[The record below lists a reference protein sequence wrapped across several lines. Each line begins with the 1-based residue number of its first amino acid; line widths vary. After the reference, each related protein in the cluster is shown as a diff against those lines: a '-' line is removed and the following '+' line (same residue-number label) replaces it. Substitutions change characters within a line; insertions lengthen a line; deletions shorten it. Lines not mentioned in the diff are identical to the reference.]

1 MATFSKVVLSGGTSG
16 ANILVA
22 ATATAGTLIHTA
34 NATALDE
41 VWLFAQNNH
50 TADVVLTIEFGGVS
64 SPKDLV
70 IQTIPT
76 KSGMVSVIP
85 GICLTGSLV
94 VRAFAATT
102 NVISIAGY
110 VNRIT

>member
-1 MATFSKVVLSGGTSG
+1 
-16 ANILVA
+16 
-22 ATATAGTLIHTA
+22 
-34 NATALDE
+34 
-41 VWLFAQNNH
+41 
-50 TADVVLTIEFGGVS
+50 
-64 SPKDLV
+64 
-70 IQTIPT
+70 
-76 KSGMVSVIP
+76 VIP

>member
-16 ANILVA
+16 ADILVA

-76 KSGMVSVIP
+76 KSGLVNIIP
-85 GICLTGSLV
+85 GVCLTGSLV

>member
-1 MATFSKVVLSGGTSG
+1 MATFSKVVFSGGTSG
-16 ANILVA
+16 ADILVA
-22 ATATAGTLIHTA
+22 ATATAGTLMHTA

-41 VWLFAQNNH
+41 IWLFAQNNT

-76 KSGMVSVIP
+76 KAGLVNVIP
-85 GICLTGSLV
+85 GIPLTGSLV
-94 VRAFAATT
+94 VRAFAGTT
-102 NVISIAGY
+102 NVISVAGF

>member
-16 ANILVA
+16 ADILVA

-34 NATALDE
+34 HATALDE
-41 VWLFAQNNH
+41 VWLWAVNN
-50 TADVVLTIEFGGVS
+50 TTSDVVLTIEFGGTTS
-64 SPKDLV
+64 TKDLI
-70 IQTIPT
+70 IQTVTT
-76 KSGMVSVIP
+76 KSGLMTIVP

-94 VRAFAATT
+94 VRAFAGTT
-102 NVISIAGY
+102 NVISVAGF

>member
-41 VWLFAQNNH
+41 IWLFAQNNT

-76 KSGMVSVIP
+76 KSGLVNVIP
-85 GICLTGSLV
+85 GIPLTGSLV
-94 VRAFAATT
+94 VRAFAGTAS
-102 NVISIAGY
+102 VISIAGF
-110 VNRIT
+110 VNRIS

>member
-76 KSGMVSVIP
+76 KSGLVSVIP
-85 GICLTGSLV
+85 GIPLTGSLV
-94 VRAFAATT
+94 VRAFAGTAS
-102 NVISIAGY
+102 VISVAGF

>member
-16 ANILVA
+16 ADILVA

-41 VWLFAQNNH
+41 IWLWAQNNT

-76 KSGMVSVIP
+76 KSGLVNIIP
-85 GICLTGSLV
+85 GIPLTGSLV
-94 VRAFAATT
+94 VRAFAGTAS
-102 NVISIAGY
+102 VISVAGF

>member
-1 MATFSKVVLSGGTSG
+1 MATFSKVVFSGGTSG

-34 NATALDE
+34 HATALDE
-41 VWLFAQNNH
+41 VWLWAQNNH

-64 SPKDLV
+64 SPKDVV
-70 IQTIPT
+70 IQTIST
-76 KSGMVSVIP
+76 KSGLVSVIP

-102 NVISIAGY
+102 DVISIAGY

>member
-1 MATFSKVVLSGGTSG
+1 MATFSKVVFSGGTSG
-16 ANILVA
+16 ADILVA

-34 NATALDE
+34 HATALDE
-41 VWLFAQNNH
+41 IWLFAQNNH

-64 SPKDLV
+64 SPKDVV

-76 KSGMVSVIP
+76 KSGLVSVIP
-85 GICLTGSLV
+85 GIPLTGSLV
-94 VRAFAATT
+94 VRAFAGTAS
-102 NVISIAGY
+102 VISVAGF

>member
-1 MATFSKVVLSGGTSG
+1 MATFSKVVFSGGTSG
-16 ANILVA
+16 ADILVA

-41 VWLFAQNNH
+41 IWLFAQNNT

-76 KSGMVSVIP
+76 KSGLVNVIP
-85 GICLTGSLV
+85 GIPLTGSLV
-94 VRAFAATT
+94 VRAFAGTAS
-102 NVISIAGY
+102 VISVAGF
-110 VNRIT
+110 VNRIS

>member
-70 IQTIPT
+70 IQNIPA
-76 KSGMVSVIP
+76 KSGLVNVIP
-85 GICLTGSLV
+85 GIPLTGSLV
-94 VRAFAATT
+94 VRAFAGTAS
-102 NVISIAGY
+102 VISVAGF

>member
-1 MATFSKVVLSGGTSG
+1 MATFSKVVFSGGTSG
-16 ANILVA
+16 ADILVA

-41 VWLFAQNNH
+41 IWLFAQNNH
-50 TADVVLTIEFGGVS
+50 TSDVVLTIEFGGVS

-76 KSGMVSVIP
+76 KSGLVNVIP
-85 GICLTGSLV
+85 GIPLTGSLV

>member
-1 MATFSKVVLSGGTSG
+1 MATFSKVVFSGGTSG
-16 ANILVA
+16 ADILVA

-34 NATALDE
+34 HATALDE
-41 VWLFAQNNH
+41 IWLFAQNNT

-70 IQTIPT
+70 IVTIPF
-76 KSGMVSVIP
+76 KSGLVSVIP

-94 VRAFAATT
+94 VRAFAATAS
-102 NVISIAGY
+102 VISIAGY

>member
-1 MATFSKVVLSGGTSG
+1 MATFSKVVFSGGTSG
-16 ANILVA
+16 ADILVA

-41 VWLFAQNNH
+41 IWLFAQNNH

-76 KSGMVSVIP
+76 KSGLVNVIP

-102 NVISIAGY
+102 NVISIAGF

>member
-1 MATFSKVVLSGGTSG
+1 MATFSKVVFSGSTSG
-16 ANILVA
+16 ADILVA

-41 VWLFAQNNH
+41 IWLFAQNNH
-50 TADVVLTIEFGGVS
+50 TSDVVLTIEFGGTTS
-64 SPKDLV
+64 TKDLV
-70 IQTIPT
+70 ILTIPT
-76 KSGMVSVIP
+76 KSGLVNVIP

-94 VRAFAATT
+94 VRAFAATA

>member
-16 ANILVA
+16 ADILVA

-34 NATALDE
+34 HATALDE
-41 VWLFAQNNH
+41 IWLFAQNNH

-64 SPKDLV
+64 SPKDVV

-76 KSGMVSVIP
+76 KSGLVSVIP

-102 NVISIAGY
+102 DVISIAGY

>member
-1 MATFSKVVLSGGTSG
+1 
-16 ANILVA
+16 
-22 ATATAGTLIHTA
+22 
-34 NATALDE
+34 
-41 VWLFAQNNH
+41 
-50 TADVVLTIEFGGVS
+50 
-64 SPKDLV
+64 LV

-76 KSGMVSVIP
+76 KSGLVSVIP
-85 GICLTGSLV
+85 GIPLTGSVV

>member
-1 MATFSKVVLSGGTSG
+1 MTFSKVVLSGSTSG
-16 ANILVA
+16 ADILVA

-34 NATALDE
+34 HATALDE
-41 VWLFAQNNH
+41 IWLFAQNNT
-50 TADVVLTIEFGGVS
+50 TADVVLTIEFGGTT

-76 KSGMVSVIP
+76 KSGLVNVIP

-102 NVISIAGY
+102 NVISLAGF
-110 VNRIT
+110 VNRIA